1 MHRNAAGS
9 RLSERRCPGI
19 VLAESTGRGAGD
31 SANQRRVLRV
41 DPGHTCVYR
50 PSLVPRLLPGSGTSL
65 PSGTR
70 VPGYTA
76 WLHRATKAA
85 PRSVR
90 AAPENWQLAA
100 AKLRHGGYVTF
111 HRGHCG
117 CQEEQ
122 QQAIQG
128 HRRPASPRLSPSRDA
143 PRPGAPLRSRRV
155 ASPCPF
161 SLWPGPDSPE
171 RGVGVGGS
179 VRAWGGA
186 GARGCG
192 CACVCVCLWE
202 RWVCACV
209 CERG

>member
-1 MHRNAAGS
+1 MQRDPGS
-9 RLSERRCPGI
+9 PSRRCPGI
-19 VLAESTGRGAGD
+19 MLSGSTGVRSVETLRTSGECSESTRGIPVGTAPAWCPI
-31 SANQRRVLRV
+31 SSQAL
-41 DPGHTCVYR
+41 GHPCPR
-50 PSLVPRLLPGSGTSL
+50 APECLAIPSSQS
-65 PSGTR
+65 SSE
-70 VPGYTA
+70 
-76 WLHRATKAA
+76 K
-85 PRSVR
+85 R

-100 AKLRHGGYVTF
+100 AKLRREGYVTF

-128 HRRPASPRLSPSRDA
+128 HRRPASPRRSPSRDA

>member
-1 MHRNAAGS
+1 MQRDPGS
-9 RLSERRCPGI
+9 LSRRCPGI
-19 VLAESTGRGAGD
+19 VLSESTGRGAWRLCEPAAGAQ
-31 SANQRRVLRV
+31 SR
-41 DPGHTCVYR
+41 PGAYLWVPPQLGA
-50 PSLVPRLLPGSGTSL
+50 PSPPRLWDILAL
-65 PSGTR
+65 R
-70 VPGYTA
+70 HQ
-76 WLHRATKAA
+76 LHRLDTPSNQSSSEK
-85 PRSVR
+85 RV
-90 AAPENWQLAA
+90 APENWQLAA

-128 HRRPASPRLSPSRDA
+128 HRRPASPRRSPSRDA

>member
-1 MHRNAAGS
+1 MQRDPRAGDVRRTSVLSASTGALSLETLRNSG
-9 RLSERRCPGI
+9 CPGTQCWPGAYLWVPPQPGARSPPRFRDI
-19 VLAESTGRGAGD
+19 LA
-31 SANQRRVLRV
+31 LRHQ
-41 DPGHTCVYR
+41 D
-50 PSLVPRLLPGSGTSL
+50 
-65 PSGTR
+65 
-70 VPGYTA
+70 A
-76 WLHRATKAA
+76 WLRRAPSSQRSPVKRAT
-85 PRSVR
+85 PG
-90 AAPENWQLAA
+90 NWKLPTT
-100 AKLRHGGYVTF
+100 KLRHEGYVTF

-128 HRRPASPRLSPSRDA
+128 HRRPAAPRPSPSRDA
-143 PRPGAPLRSRRV
+143 PRPGAPLRSGRV

-161 SLWPGPDSPE
+161 SLWLGPDSPE

>member
-1 MHRNAAGS
+1 MQRDPGS
-9 RLSERRCPGI
+9 QSRRCPAI
-19 VLAESTGRGAGD
+19 VLSGSTGAQEPGD
-31 SANQRRVLRV
+31 SACER
-41 DPGHTCVYR
+41 TCCER
-50 PSLVPRLLPGSGTSL
+50 PGSAQGMPVGTAPARCPISAQARGHPRPPAPGCPTT
-65 PSGTR
+65 PSSQR
-70 VPGYTA
+70 SPA
-76 WLHRATKAA
+76 ERAA
-85 PRSVR
+85 PR
-90 AAPENWQLAA
+90 NWQPPAT
-100 AKLRHGGYVTF
+100 KLLREGYVTF
-111 HRGHCG
+111 HRSHCR
-117 CQEEQ
+117 CQEEE

-128 HRRPASPRLSPSRDA
+128 HRRPAAPRPSPSGDA
-143 PRPGAPLRSRRV
+143 PRPRAPLRSRRV

-161 SLWPGPDSPE
+161 ALWPGPDSPE